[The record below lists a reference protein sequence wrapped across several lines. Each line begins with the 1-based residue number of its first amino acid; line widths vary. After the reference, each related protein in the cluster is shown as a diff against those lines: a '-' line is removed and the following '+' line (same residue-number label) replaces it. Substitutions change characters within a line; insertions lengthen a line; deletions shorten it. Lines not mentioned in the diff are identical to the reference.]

1 MIRSLNTIL
10 VAVSV
15 AGLVAV
21 YALKSQAE
29 KTAGEIAALETT
41 LARKSEYL
49 STLRA
54 DWAYL
59 NQPSTLEPII
69 ARHAAELGLA
79 ASAAEQFSSLDS
91 IPMRPPAEPNSAAL
105 EALLLSLEAGV
116 DPSIGPDIGAGP

>member
-10 VAVSV
+10 VVVSV
-15 AGLVAV
+15 VGLVAV
-21 YALKSQAE
+21 YALKYQAE
-29 KTAGEIAALETT
+29 KTAAEIAVLDDTV
-41 LARKSEYL
+41 ARKTEFL

-79 ASAAEQFSSLDS
+79 PAAAEQFSSLDS
-91 IPMRPPAEPNSAAL
+91 IPMRPPSEPNSAAL
-105 EALLLSLEAGV
+105 EALLVSLEAGI
-116 DPSIGPDIGAGP
+116 DPTASPGIGEGP